1 MATFT
6 YVARTHDGFR
16 KEGQIDAANRNEAVD
31 ILTKDELIVVKLTHK
46 DLSFDFIEPFIQRFN
61 LAITRLK
68 NRIPLNTLVFFTRQL
83 ATMFSAGLTIEK
95 SLHFLA
101 VEEKHKKFRS
111 ILKKIEDNIKK
122 GLLLSDALSRHPG
135 VFSNLYVS
143 LVRAG
148 EVSGKLSATLD
159 ELAGYMEA
167 LEDTQRKVKSAMYYP
182 VFIIMFLF
190 VMLILIFTVIIPQ
203 FSSVYETLGADLPF
217 YTVMMVNTGEWVQ
230 NNLFFL
236 TFTSIVSLTGLWLL
250 TLTDSGRLT
259 RDRFLLRLPVFGNL
273 LEQSILSKF
282 CKTFGILVEAG
293 VTILES
299 FHLIKRV
306 VDNRVFE
313 LAINSASKDIENGVN
328 ISRALKD
335 TNVYPPILIQLM
347 ATGEETGEIDQLSL
361 KAADYYTKQVN
372 AIVDRLTSI
381 IEPALIILVG
391 GIVGLIVVVTYLPIF
406 HFGSALAQ

>member
-1 MATFT
+1 MASFT
-6 YVARTHDGFR
+6 YLARTQDGLR
-16 KEGQIDAANRNEAVD
+16 KEGQIEATNRNEAVE
-31 ILTKDELIVVKLTHK
+31 ILAKDELIVIKLTHK
-46 DLSFDFIEPFIQRFN
+46 DISFDFIEPFINRFN
-61 LAITRLK
+61 LSITKFK

-101 VEEKHKKFRS
+101 VEEKHKKFRK
-111 ILKKIEDNIKK
+111 ILKNIEDNIKK
-122 GLLLSDALSRHPG
+122 GLLLSDALNRHPG
-135 VFSNLYVS
+135 VFSNLFVS

-148 EVSGKLSATLD
+148 EVSGKLSSTLD

-167 LEDTQRKVKSAMYYP
+167 LEDTQRKIKSAMYYP
-182 VFIIMFLF
+182 IFIIMFLF
-190 VMLILIFTVIIPQ
+190 SMLILIFTVIIPQ
-203 FSSVYETLGADLPF
+203 FSSVYDTLGAELPL
-217 YTVMMVNTGEWVQ
+217 YTVLMVNASEWIQKNFFFIMLTTIFSITG
-230 NNLFFL
+230 
-236 TFTSIVSLTGLWLL
+236 IWLM
-250 TLTDSGRLT
+250 TLTDSGRLI
-259 RDRFLLRLPVFGNL
+259 RDRFFLRLPVFGNL
-273 LEQSILSKF
+273 LEQGILSKF

-299 FHLIKRV
+299 FRLIKRV

-313 LAINSASKDIENGVN
+313 LAIDSAARNIENGVN

-335 TNVYPPILIQLM
+335 TEAFPPILIQLM
-347 ATGEETGEIDQLSL
+347 ATGEETGEIDNLSL

-391 GIVGLIVVVTYLPIF
+391 AIVGLIVVVTYLPIF